1 MTLGRTPRDAVR
13 AARLGRHEPH
23 VENVAVVTGV
33 IEPWHTLPTDVV
45 LQVPAVAASLRVV
58 RMVAAT
64 LVADDG
70 FDVDEVDDVRMAVDE
85 LCAAVIESRPTSAL
99 GITFRVDEH
108 VLEVRVDAE
117 QPDPGAAVPID
128 ELRAAVLGATASE
141 HSFTVSGG
149 RAVARLTKQSEVAA
163 AGHGQTSA

>member
-1 MTLGRTPRDAVR
+1 
-13 AARLGRHEPH
+13 
-23 VENVAVVTGV
+23 VTGLS
-33 IEPWHTLPTDVV
+33 EPWDALPTDVV

-85 LCAAVIESRPTSAL
+85 LCAAVIESRPTSPL
-99 GITFRVDEH
+99 GITFRIDGH
-108 VLEVRVDAE
+108 LLEVRVEAE
-117 QPDPGAAVPID
+117 QPDPEAAVPID

-141 HSFTVSGG
+141 HSFALSDG

-163 AGHGQTSA
+163 AGRGHAGA